1 MNTPLVNRGRW
12 LALAAGLSLAVPAAA
27 VDQVIA
33 EGEKRVQEN
42 TSAQAEVD
50 KLDDRKRD
58 LVAEYATALKVV
70 DGLKVYN
77 ALLRKQVDNQQS
89 ELAVLADS
97 MDKVSV
103 IERQITP
110 LMLRMV
116 EGLDEFVRLDVP
128 FLAEERSKRIGDLRA
143 MMERADVTAA
153 EKFRRVIEAFQIEND
168 YGRTLEAYRGTLE
181 VDGTSQQVDF
191 LRVGRVALLYQSPGG
206 ERSGRWNQGTRS
218 WETLSGAEF
227 RVNIARGLAMARKQS
242 APDLLVLP
250 VAAAEGVGQ

>member
-1 MNTPLVNRGRW
+1 MNTPLMNRGRW
-12 LALAAGLSLAVPAAA
+12 LALAAGLSLAAPAVA

-58 LVAEYATALKVV
+58 LVADYATALKVV

-103 IERQITP
+103 IERQISP

-128 FLAEERSKRIGDLRA
+128 FLA
-143 MMERADVTAA
+143 
-153 EKFRRVIEAFQIEND
+153 
-168 YGRTLEAYRGTLE
+168 
-181 VDGTSQQVDF
+181 
-191 LRVGRVALLYQSPGG
+191 
-206 ERSGRWNQGTRS
+206 
-218 WETLSGAEF
+218 
-227 RVNIARGLAMARKQS
+227 
-242 APDLLVLP
+242 
-250 VAAAEGVGQ
+250 